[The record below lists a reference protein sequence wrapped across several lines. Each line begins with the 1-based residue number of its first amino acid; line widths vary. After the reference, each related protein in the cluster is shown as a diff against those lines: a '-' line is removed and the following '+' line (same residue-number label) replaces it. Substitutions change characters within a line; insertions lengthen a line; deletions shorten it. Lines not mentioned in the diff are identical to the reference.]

1 MSAAGARHSGS
12 NRRVEYLGLNCAAA
26 REAMRK
32 WMKKV
37 DTSERAAPAW
47 AHSGVRFRAQATLM
61 RAANRK
67 RYGGGDVISPH
78 KPSQAPSSNSAKR
91 AASLCLFAG
100 EGGFE
105 PPEPQELMRAE
116 FGPSLARYSAR
127 IKASVL
133 ERIYS
138 PWIRTFFGSLRFP
151 SFAKLTRGI

>member
-78 KPSQAPSSNSAKR
+78 KPSQASSSNSAKR

-100 EGGFE
+100 
-105 PPEPQELMRAE
+105 
-116 FGPSLARYSAR
+116 
-127 IKASVL
+127 
-133 ERIYS
+133 
-138 PWIRTFFGSLRFP
+138 
-151 SFAKLTRGI
+151 

>member
-78 KPSQAPSSNSAKR
+78 KPSQASSSNSAKR

-100 EGGFE
+100 WRS
-105 PPEPQELMRAE
+105 LMQTA
-116 FGPSLARYSAR
+116 LR
-127 IKASVL
+127 IKFPDHQGKYR
-133 ERIYS
+133 EF
-138 PWIRTFFGSLRFP
+138 TRFRA
-151 SFAKLTRGI
+151 F